1 MYEIRDTGESSYKS
15 MTLRE
20 LLQHVYL
27 DTGEECVGTGDAG
40 EEKVGSPF
48 AAEGGTECVGELRL
62 RDLRRL
68 DFLFNPNEER
78 ALLVRRHVVL
88 FAMVSS
94 AWSECFNPSIRAT
107 PRPQHHAFA
116 DKALR
121 LLYLHAQ
128 DPVRALVMARRLV
141 LIVPDG
147 ADSLLAMLDG
157 YMRDS
162 AVSVSVVVILANRCM
177 GVS

>member
-1 MYEIRDTGESSYKS
+1 MDEKSPSELEFGTIEPAEGTDSADSKFQHVSELLDRVSQFPKQRPDKVPTILMYEIQDTSRSSYKS

-20 LLQHVYL
+20 LLQYVYL
-27 DTGEECVGTGDAG
+27 DAEEECVGSADAG

-88 FAMVSS
+88 FAMVS
-94 AWSECFNPSIRAT
+94 
-107 PRPQHHAFA
+107 
-116 DKALR
+116 
-121 LLYLHAQ
+121 
-128 DPVRALVMARRLV
+128 V
-141 LIVPDG
+141 LTVLP
-147 ADSLLAMLDG
+147 A
-157 YMRDS
+157 
-162 AVSVSVVVILANRCM
+162 
-177 GVS
+177 